1 MQSGGTWP
9 PNALHHGKRNQN
21 DADDKQRR
29 QQIASAGVN
38 EGAGCEE
45 RNRQYELRMSDRNR
59 VGINLSR
66 GGDQGV
72 VRAQV
77 CYPTDDP
84 YHQAALAQG
93 AKDEQTRRKDKEH
106 RGFASDELRSGKTA
120 EGFPGAPN
128 DHIHTLRP

>member
-45 RNRQYELRMSDRNR
+45 RNRQHELRMSDRNR
-59 VGINLSR
+59 VGISLSR

-72 VRAQV
+72 VRA
-77 CYPTDDP
+77 
-84 YHQAALAQG
+84 
-93 AKDEQTRRKDKEH
+93 
-106 RGFASDELRSGKTA
+106 
-120 EGFPGAPN
+120 
-128 DHIHTLRP
+128 